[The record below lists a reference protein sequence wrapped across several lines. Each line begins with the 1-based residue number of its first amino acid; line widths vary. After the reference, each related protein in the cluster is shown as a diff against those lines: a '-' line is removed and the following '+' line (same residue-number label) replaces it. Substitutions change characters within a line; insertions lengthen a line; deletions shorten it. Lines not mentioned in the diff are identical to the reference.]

1 MCEKRD
7 LVGRLDLGDRTRHGL
22 VDIADILR
30 HGPRIERR
38 FFELADDIFR
48 VELGVRTVVPFDH
61 QGRQSLLRSPHMVGH
76 DGDGV
81 VEPYNLTHA
90 FDCFGRR
97 ISYAL
102 HTTTEDGRLRKG
114 RDLHPGG

>member
-1 MCEKRD
+1 MREKRD

-61 QGRQSLLRSPHMVGH
+61 QGRQSFLRSPHMVGH
-76 DGDGV
+76 DSDGV
-81 VEPYNLTHA
+81 VEPHDLTHT
-90 FDCFGRR
+90 FDGLGRR
-97 ISYAL
+97 IVDAF
-102 HTTTEDGRLRKG
+102 HATAEDG
-114 RDLHPGG
+114 